1 VPAIIIMLSLVLAC
15 LILLRYSLNSWDP
28 VRTMV
33 TDWTPKNYLAFFRD
47 PVLIRAFLNTLRLS
61 VIVTLVCLALGYP
74 VAYGISRSRHRNLLV
89 FLLITPML
97 MDVLVRAYGWIVML
111 SQRGLVNVLLTSLG
125 IWSRPQRLLFTE
137 LSVILEL
144 IHELIP
150 FMVLPMASVLE
161 RIDPSLHEAAMNLR
175 AGPIRTFLY
184 VTLPLSLPGVM
195 AGTLLTFALAMSA
208 FVAPLVLGGGRVLT
222 MTMLIQQQMLTTLNW
237 PLGSAQAVVLVLI
250 VLAILAVYGRL
261 VSRAVG
267 GGA

>member
-1 VPAIIIMLSLVLAC
+1 MVPDWSL
-15 LILLRYSLNSWDP
+15 R
-28 VRTMV
+28 
-33 TDWTPKNYLAFFRD
+33 NYVAFFRD
-47 PVLIRAFLNTLRLS
+47 PVLARAFLNTLRIS
-61 VIVTLVCLALGYP
+61 VIVTGICLVLGYP
-74 VAYGISRSRHRNLLV
+74 VAYAISHSRRRNVLI

-111 SQRGLVNVLLTSLG
+111 SQRGLVNVLMTGLG
-125 IWSRPQRLLFTE
+125 VWSGPQRLLYTE

-150 FMVLPMASVLE
+150 FMVLPMANVLE
-161 RIDPSLHEAAMNLR
+161 RIDPALREAAMNLR

-184 VTLPLSLPGVM
+184 ITLPLSLPGVM

-222 MTMLIQQQMLTTLNW
+222 MTMLIQQQMLITLNW

-250 VLAILAVYGRL
+250 VLAVLALYRRL
-261 VSRAVG
+261 VGRAVG